1 MSTLTGLNKI
11 VTSISALTDDIIM
24 PNNNDVVCIDT
35 ENSRIGV
42 KTSSPAYDIDVSGTL
57 RTKTLIL
64 GTGNSEIISIS
75 NGRIFTNTPI
85 TINSEISCN
94 NLRSGTLFTTSDI
107 STSSLLYVNN
117 IRPYINTIPISIS
130 GNVLMDGSLTL
141 LNNAKLFVNNIYPLP
156 STSDISINGSVRIIG
171 ATSSLSV
178 GSLAVDGVISSAS
191 GLLTGS
197 DDRLKH
203 NEELIANALTT
214 IRQLTPQIY
223 QKTATFKDPH
233 YRGPLNEPHII
244 EAGLIAQEVEKIDE
258 LKFSVNVGNKQTPY
272 SLNYNNIFVY
282 SLAALKELDAQVQI
296 INENLNKTENF
307 IKNEGSND
315 LATILNNK
323 IEYIEELGK
332 KIALLESRIANIE
345 RAF

>member
-1 MSTLTGLNKI
+1 MSGLNKI

-75 NGRIFTNTPI
+75 NGRIFTNTSF
-85 TINSEISCN
+85 TINAEISCN
-94 NLRSGTLFTTSDI
+94 SLRTGALFTTSDI

-117 IRPYINTIPISIS
+117 IRPYINANPISIS

-141 LNNAKLFVNNIYPLP
+141 LNNARLLVNNINPLLG
-156 STSDISINGSVRIIG
+156 TSDISINGSVKITG
-171 ATSSLSV
+171 NLTVSSLSV
-178 GSLAVDGVISSAS
+178 DGVINSAN

-223 QKTATFKDPH
+223 QKTATFKDPR
-233 YRGPLNEPHII
+233 YRGSLTEPYII

-258 LKFSVNVGNKQTPY
+258 LKFSVNVGNNQTPY

-332 KIALLESRIANIE
+332 KIELLESRIANIE

>member
-75 NGRIFTNTPI
+75 NGRIFTNTPFI
-85 TINSEISCN
+85 INAEISCN
-94 NLRSGTLFTTSDI
+94 SLKSGTLFTTSDI

-117 IRPYINTIPISIS
+117 IRPYINTNPISIS

-141 LNNAKLFVNNIYPLP
+141 LNNAKLFVNNINPLP
-156 STSDISINGSVRIIG
+156 STSDISINGSVRI
-171 ATSSLSV
+171 TSSLTV
-178 GSLAVDGVISSAS
+178 GSLAVGDVISSAN

-203 NEELIANALTT
+203 NEEAIANALTT

-315 LATILNNK
+315 LATIVNNK
-323 IEYIEELGK
+323 IQYIGELVK
-332 KIALLESRIANIE
+332 KIEHLESRLANIE
-345 RAF
+345 KAF

>member
-11 VTSISALTDDIIM
+11 VTSISALTDDITM

-94 NLRSGTLFTTSDI
+94 SLRTGALFTTSDI

-117 IRPYINTIPISIS
+117 IRPYINTVPISIS

-141 LNNAKLFVNNIYPLP
+141 LNNARLLVNNINPLLG
-156 STSDISINGSVRIIG
+156 TSDISINGSVKITG
-171 ATSSLSV
+171 NLTVSSLN
-178 GSLAVDGVISSAS
+178 SAIVNS
-191 GLLTGS
+191 TNGLLTGS

>member
-1 MSTLTGLNKI
+1 MSGLNKI

-75 NGRIFTNTPI
+75 NGRIFTNTSF
-85 TINSEISCN
+85 TINAEISCN
-94 NLRSGTLFTTSDI
+94 SLRTGALFTTSDI

-117 IRPYINTIPISIS
+117 IRPYFNTIPISIS

-141 LNNAKLFVNNIYPLP
+141 LNNARLLVNNINPLLG
-156 STSDISINGSVRIIG
+156 TSDISINGSVKITG
-171 ATSSLSV
+171 NLTVSSLSV
-178 GSLAVDGVISSAS
+178 DGVINSAN

-223 QKTATFKDPH
+223 QKTATFKDPR
-233 YRGPLNEPHII
+233 YRGSLTEPYII

-258 LKFSVNVGNKQTPY
+258 LKFSVNVGNNQTPY

-332 KIALLESRIANIE
+332 KIELLESRIANIE

>member
-1 MSTLTGLNKI
+1 MSGLNKI

-85 TINSEISCN
+85 IINAEISCN
-94 NLRSGTLFTTSDI
+94 SLKTGALFTTNDI
-107 STSSLLYVNN
+107 SASSLLYVNN
-117 IRPYINTIPISIS
+117 IRPYNNANPLSIS

-141 LNNAKLFVNNIYPLP
+141 LNNAKLFVNNINPLP
-156 STSDISINGSVRIIG
+156 GSSDISINGSVRIIG
-171 ATSSLSV
+171 ITSSLSV
-178 GSLAVDGVISSAS
+178 GSLTSAGAINNTNGV
-191 GLLTGS
+191 LTTS

-203 NEELIANALTT
+203 NEETIVNALTS
-214 IRQLTPQIY
+214 IRQLSPQIY
-223 QKTATFKDPH
+223 QKTATFKDAH
-233 YRGPLNEPHII
+233 YRGPLSEPYII
-244 EAGLIAQEVEKIDE
+244 EAGLIAQEVEKINE
-258 LKFSVNVGNKQTPY
+258 LKFSVNVGNEQSPY

-282 SLAALKELDAQVQI
+282 SLAAIKELDAQVQI
-296 INENLNKTENF
+296 INENLNKNENF

-315 LATILNNK
+315 LATIVNNK
-323 IEYIEELGK
+323 IEYIGQLVK
-332 KIALLESRIANIE
+332 KIELLENRLANIE
-345 RAF
+345 KAF